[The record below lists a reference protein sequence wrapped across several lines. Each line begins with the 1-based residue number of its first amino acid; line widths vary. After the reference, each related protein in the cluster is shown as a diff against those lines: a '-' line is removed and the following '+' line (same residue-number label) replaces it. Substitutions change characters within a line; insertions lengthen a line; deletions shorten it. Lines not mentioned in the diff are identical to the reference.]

1 MVKLEKVKKL
11 EERTE
16 SDLYSVAKYLANL
29 YYEKR
34 KKVISYKRLEIC
46 LFNIWRRSIEKDSKE
61 LFTQRWKLS
70 YDRVMPADPEIEN
83 RLRMLLSQFK
93 PGDTDGLSR
102 DVRNIIHAVYLDKD
116 DLFYWKVKEARK
128 IAIEELGLLCLEN
141 LSIIDAAG
149 YATAIED
156 REMREKLEWSIAEK
170 QYIKETILKYVF
182 CAPMIFIGI
191 PILLWI
197 IHCIGIICSHL

>member
-1 MVKLEKVKKL
+1 MVELEKVKKL

-83 RLRMLLSQFK
+83 RLRTLLSQFK

-102 DVRNIIHAVYLDKD
+102 DVRNMIHAVYLDKD

-170 QYIKETILKYVF
+170 RYKKEIILKYVF
-182 CAPMIFIGI
+182 SAPMIFIGI

-197 IHCIGIICSHL
+197 IHYIGIICSHL

>member
-1 MVKLEKVKKL
+1 MVELEKVKKL

-83 RLRMLLSQFK
+83 RLRTLLSQFK

-102 DVRNIIHAVYLDKD
+102 DARNMIHAVYLDKD

-170 QYIKETILKYVF
+170 RYKKETILKYVF
-182 CAPMIFIGI
+182 SAPMIFIGI

-197 IHCIGIICSHL
+197 IHCIGII

>member
-1 MVKLEKVKKL
+1 MVELEKVKKL

-83 RLRMLLSQFK
+83 RLRTLLSQFK

-102 DVRNIIHAVYLDKD
+102 DARNMIHAVYLDKD

-170 QYIKETILKYVF
+170 RYKKEIILKYVF
-182 CAPMIFIGI
+182 SAPMIFIGI

-197 IHCIGIICSHL
+197 IHCIGII